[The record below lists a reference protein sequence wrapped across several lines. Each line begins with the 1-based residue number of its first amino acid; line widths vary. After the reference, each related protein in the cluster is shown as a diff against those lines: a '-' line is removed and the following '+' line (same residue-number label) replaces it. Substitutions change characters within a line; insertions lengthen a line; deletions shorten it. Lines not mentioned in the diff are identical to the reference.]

1 MEKSK
6 SSCSWWECKLAQPL
20 WKRVWQFLEWL
31 NIELLHDFAIPL
43 LPGIDSTEMKTYP
56 NWNLYGKTA
65 PMSST
70 DEWINTVCY
79 IHKWNVTWPRK
90 KWSMDTCYAWTKAE
104 KWKKSSAD
112 DHILCDRASVKWPE
126 HKVCRDRK

>member
-1 MEKSK
+1 MIS
-6 SSCSWWECKLAQPL
+6 
-20 WKRVWQFLEWL
+20 
-31 NIELLHDFAIPL
+31 AIP

-65 PMSST
+65 PMS
-70 DEWINTVCY
+70 
-79 IHKWNVTWPRK
+79 IHWWMNKHSVLHPQMEYYLTMKK

-104 KWKKSSAD
+104 KWKVSAD

-126 HKVCRDRK
+126 HKSL